1 MRLYVEELG
10 GRITPSDVLPVGADR
25 SNVVE
30 VVSLDGPRPIGPDG
44 LPFPPPAAPDPYPTN
59 AAVLLAVNLAVA
71 AATTPP
77 G

>member
-1 MRLYVEELG
+1 MRLFVEELG
-10 GRITPSDVLPVGADR
+10 GRITPSDVLPVDADR

-30 VVSLDGPRPIGPDG
+30 AVADGPRPIGPDG

-59 AAVLLAVNLAVA
+59 AVVLLAVNLAVA
-71 AATTPP
+71 ASTLPP